1 MGWPSFVGQTVDSQ
15 RNTPPPPPS
24 SIAQLNL
31 LVVAHPLTIQH
42 MKKHSSKNN
51 GIEQITNKI

>member
-1 MGWPSFVGQTVDSQ
+1 MVWPSFVGQTVDSQ

-51 GIEQITNKI
+51 GI